1 MLLLLNRSFHGFST
15 FYKEQL
21 AKKTRQHS
29 LEVKLPNLK
38 AICWKRTKMEL
49 SKVAELY
56 RRLYGE
62 GYELVPHHTN
72 VSTFWINI
80 FALFGRTTFKLC
92 KLLMDIRLLLFIK
105 I

>member
-21 AKKTRQHS
+21 AKITRQHS
-29 LEVKLPNLK
+29 WKVKLPNLK
-38 AICWKRTKMEL
+38 SDLLKTNEL

-62 GYELVPHHTN
+62 GHELVPHHTN

-80 FALFGRTTFKLC
+80 LTLFGRTNFKLC